1 MPSEELDR
9 VDMGILHLLQKDAR
23 NVTTTEIGERVG
35 LSSSAVATR
44 ISALEDEGVIT
55 GYAPVI
61 DYEKVGLDQHVLI
74 RATAPVDD
82 RESIIENVVE
92 IPNVTSV
99 IELVTDDGNVIVEV
113 VSPTQDEIEAAVGE
127 LNEIGIEVLET
138 EILKTKFARVFNHFG
153 ERYTAEGND

>member
-9 VDMGILHLLQKDAR
+9 VDMGILHLLQKNAR
-23 NVTTTEIGERVG
+23 NVTTKEIGDRVG

-44 ISALEDEGVIT
+44 ITALEDEGVIT

-61 DYEKVGLDQHVLI
+61 DYETAGLDQHVLI

-82 RESIIENVVE
+82 RDSIIESVIE

-99 IELVTDDGNVIVEV
+99 KELVTDEGNVVVEV
-113 VSPTQDEIEAAVGE
+113 VSPTQDEIEAAVGKLTE
-127 LNEIGIEVLET
+127 AGLEVLET
-138 EILKTKFARVFNHFG
+138 ELLKAEFTRVFNHFG
-153 ERYTAEGND
+153 ERYTVGDDD